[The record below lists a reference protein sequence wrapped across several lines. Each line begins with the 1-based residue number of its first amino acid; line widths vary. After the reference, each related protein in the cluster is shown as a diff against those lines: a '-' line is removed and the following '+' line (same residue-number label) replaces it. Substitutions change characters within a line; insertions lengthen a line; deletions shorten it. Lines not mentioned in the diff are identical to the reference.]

1 VSGPDVSH
9 LHPEVR
15 PLAMLDDESRIARIR
30 TERWIAHATAIG
42 ILESLQEAFTQ
53 PRSERMENVL
63 LIAESGMGKTS
74 LIRKFERNNIRACY
88 PASGITPRPVVVM
101 LMPQEPNEDAF
112 FVQLLKAVA
121 APFDL
126 SARRHRLALRETTFR
141 VLRELETRVLVI
153 DEINS
158 LLVGTARQQRLFLQ
172 LLRFLSNE
180 LRIALV
186 CTGVPEARH
195 ALLSDPQLRS
205 RFYDIELPPWKASS
219 ELQAFINLL
228 VQGLPL
234 RRPSPVDSARLRR
247 LLAER
252 SGGIT
257 LVICRAL
264 ERAGVVAIRS
274 GQECIDLAMLEDP
287 DIWRGM
293 RARPAPGAGAND
305 RAGAQSGVRVIGG
318 QASHHAAAT
327 A

>member
-1 VSGPDVSH
+1 MNGTDVSH
-9 LHPEVR
+9 LHPDVR

-30 TERWIAHATAIG
+30 AERWIAHATAIG
-42 ILESLQEAFTQ
+42 ILESLQEAFAQ

-74 LIRKFERNNIRACY
+74 LIRKFERGNAAACD
-88 PASGITPRPVVVM
+88 PMSGITPRPVVVM

-126 SARRHRLALRETTFR
+126 SSRRHRLALRETAFR

-180 LRIALV
+180 LRVALV

-205 RFYDIELPPWKASS
+205 RFFDLELPPWKATP
-219 ELQAFINLL
+219 ELQTFVNLL

-234 RRPSPVDSARLRR
+234 RRPSPIDSVKLRR

-257 LVICRAL
+257 LIVCRAL
-264 ERAGVVAIRS
+264 ERAGIAAIRS
-274 GQECIDLAMLEDP
+274 GQEYINAAMLEDP
-287 DIWRGM
+287 SIWRGM
-293 RARPAPGAGAND
+293 RATPVRPGRE
-305 RAGAQSGVRVIGG
+305 RAVALAADP
-318 QASHHAAAT
+318 ASAS
-327 A
+327 

>member
-1 VSGPDVSH
+1 MSGAGLSH
-9 LHPEVR
+9 LHPDVR

-30 TERWIAHATAIG
+30 AERWIAHAAATG
-42 ILESLQEAFTQ
+42 ILNSLQEVFAQ

-74 LIRKFERNNIRACY
+74 LIRKFERRNAAVCNPSAE
-88 PASGITPRPVVVM
+88 ITPHPVVVM
-101 LMPQEPNEDAF
+101 LMPEEPNEDAF

-121 APFDL
+121 APFEL
-126 SARRHRLALRETTFR
+126 SSRRHRLALREMTFR

-180 LRIALV
+180 LRVALV
-186 CTGVPEARH
+186 CAGVPEARH

-205 RFYDIELPPWKASS
+205 RFSDLELPLWKATP

-234 RRPSPVDSARLRR
+234 RRPSPVDSVRLRR
-247 LLAER
+247 LVAER
-252 SGGIT
+252 SRGIT

-264 ERAGVVAIRS
+264 ERAGAAAIRS
-274 GQECIDLAMLEDP
+274 GQERIDLALLEDP

-293 RARPAPGAGAND
+293 WASPVRAPRQ
-305 RAGAQSGVRVIGG
+305 RAVALLPDAV
-318 QASHHAAAT
+318 
-327 A
+327 